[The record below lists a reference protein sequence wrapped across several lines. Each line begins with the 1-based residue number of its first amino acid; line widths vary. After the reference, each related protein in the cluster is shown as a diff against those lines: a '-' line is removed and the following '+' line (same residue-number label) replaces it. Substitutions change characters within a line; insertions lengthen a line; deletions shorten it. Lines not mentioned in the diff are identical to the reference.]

1 MSPFDMH
8 GVLWVSHQCRRQRRH
23 HVVFGSLEF
32 SNSSHLESSNSGHLE
47 FSNCGH
53 LEFSNCGH
61 LESSN
66 IGRLEFSNCG
76 HLKSSNIGQ
85 LEFSNCGHIEFSN
98 CGHLES
104 SNIGQLEFSNCG
116 HLESSNCGHLESS
129 NSDHLES
136 SNSGH
141 LFVAAVCLGVIFF
154 RLLLH
159 PSVVAVATVTAR
171 VASWEKITL
180 SRRFCRMQ
188 MVPRVQWFNEFYL
201 TDIGKPFAHKDFFT
215 TNAISCLYSFCV
227 FVFVSGALYD
237 SRSLSFSPFLRIS
250 FPLSSLSLSFS
261 PSFFLCVCLCN
272 WRAFFFSLSFSP
284 FFSLFLSISLSS
296 LSFLQPLCLSL
307 CVSFVYVFISIYL
320 LLLLSSS
327 PLVLPFS
334 PWFFSFYLSPSLFLS
349 FSLSFI
355 CSLSLCLSVYL

>member
-53 LEFSNCGH
+53 LESSNCGH

-85 LEFSNCGHIEFSN
+85 LEFSNCGHIESSN

-104 SNIGQLEFSNCG
+104 LNIGQLEFSNCDHIESSNCG

-188 MVPRVQWFNEFYL
+188 MVTRVQWFNEFYL

-250 FPLSSLSLSFS
+250 FPLSSLSQSLRLSF
-261 PSFFLCVCLCN
+261 CVSVSVIG
-272 WRAFFFSLSFSP
+272 ALS
-284 FFSLFLSISLSS
+284 FSLFLSLLFSLYFFLSRFLLSLS
-296 LSFLQPLCLSL
+296 
-307 CVSFVYVFISIYL
+307 YN
-320 LLLLSSS
+320 
-327 PLVLPFS
+327 
-334 PWFFSFYLSPSLFLS
+334 
-349 FSLSFI
+349 
-355 CSLSLCLSVYL
+355 LSVCFLCTSPY